1 MHPELLSLSLFMLGT
16 SCSPGPNNIV
26 ASYSGFNFGVIKTFP
41 HMLGVIFG
49 FTTVVCVLN
58 FGLINIFKIYPL
70 IQEILK
76 ISGSIFLVY
85 LAYKIAFSKN
95 VKENKKENPVKFI
108 ETFFF
113 QFLNPKGV
121 IVAIIIVSTYVESGN
136 NFINYSFWVIL
147 VSFLCALISITFW
160 TFVGKFFRR
169 FATNEKF
176 IKVFNYVMSSLL
188 LACIATFYLWFWFI
202 IKPK

>member
-16 SCSPGPNNIV
+16 SWSPGPNNIV

-136 NFINYSFWVIL
+136 NFINYSLWVIL

-188 LACIATFYLWFWFI
+188 LACIATFYL
-202 IKPK
+202 

>member
-147 VSFLCALISITFW
+147 VSFLCAVISITFW

-188 LACIATFYLWFWFI
+188 LACIVTFYL
-202 IKPK
+202 

>member
-49 FTTVVCVLN
+49 FTSVVCVLN
-58 FGLINIFKIYPL
+58 FGLINIFKLYPL

-95 VKENKKENPVKFI
+95 IKENKKENPVKFL

-121 IVAIIIVSTYVESGN
+121 IVAIIIVSTYVESGS
-136 NFINYSFWVIL
+136 NFVNYSFWVIL
-147 VSFLCALISITFW
+147 VSFICALISITFW

-176 IKVFNYVMSSLL
+176 IKVFNYVMSFLL
-188 LACIATFYLWFWFI
+188 LACIVTFYL
-202 IKPK
+202 